1 MKWQYDICV
10 TLKDKQ
16 IFSQMCESYSLPTP
30 VTYGLTIDGK
40 LVSNK
45 RESLNDIL
53 YSEYDVMFIWKL

>member
-1 MKWQYDICV
+1 
-10 TLKDKQ
+10 
-16 IFSQMCESYSLPTP
+16 MCESYSLPTP

-45 RESLNDIL
+45 RESLNDIF